1 MVIYGTLGL
10 AVPHTPRPL
19 GETDQRKCVF
29 LGGALA
35 RGRGATGVSAQRRT
49 CIVLKRQGPARMD
62 EMWPL
67 LAPLEALARAYP
79 AHPGKIFILASISS

>member
-1 MVIYGTLGL
+1 MVIFGTLGL

-35 RGRGATGVSAQRRT
+35 RGRGATGVSA
-49 CIVLKRQGPARMD
+49 
-62 EMWPL
+62 
-67 LAPLEALARAYP
+67 
-79 AHPGKIFILASISS
+79 